1 MSKRILL
8 VDDDQDIL
16 DIAEIAFQKFAQWQV
31 FRASSGL
38 ECLEKATTEEL
49 DVILLDVSM
58 PDMDGF
64 QVVEILQA
72 DPPTQKIPIVL
83 LTARA
88 LPRDEQY
95 YREIGIAGVLMK
107 PFNPLTIWREL
118 SEILVLREHGTGSH

>member
-1 MSKRILL
+1 MTKRILL

-16 DIAEIAFQKFAQWQV
+16 DIAEIAFQKLAQWEV

-38 ECLEKATTEEL
+38 ECLEKAKTEEL

-64 QVVEILQA
+64 QVVEALQA
-72 DPPTQKIPIVL
+72 DPLTQEIPIVL

-88 LPRDEQY
+88 LPRDENY
-95 YREIGIAGVLMK
+95 YQEIGVVGVLRK

-118 SEILVLREHGTGSH
+118 SEMLE